1 MSHNTKLSRI
11 VICCLL
17 VFASYSLNTYADLK
31 ADADKILIEIK
42 KYDFGQSREALTQFS
57 ELLRSAYDSPAD
69 LKQIEESMLAF
80 LKSEATFA
88 AKQFICKE
96 LSVIGTEAAVP
107 TLAPMLKDPQTVDI
121 ALYALERIPGEKVDA
136 TLLKTLPNVKGKV
149 KVGIINTLGQ
159 RRTAAAVKDLEK
171 LIYDKDKMV
180 AEAAAAALG
189 KIANQAAAAIL
200 AKAKDKTT
208 DQVQVTVL
216 DAYLL
221 CADQLMAEGKS
232 KAAAQIYNELFT
244 TQWPFPIR
252 SAALRGLVKTGGDE
266 AGGIIIKA
274 LQADE
279 PKLQAV
285 AIDLIRELPEGLDLS
300 PITAEFGK
308 LAPLASVQFLTALA
322 DRGDS
327 ATRETVV
334 KATTD
339 ESPEVRMTALKALVT
354 LGNAADVE
362 LLAKVA
368 ASGSEE
374 EKETAR
380 ASLGRLR
387 GQDIDQKI
395 LASIPVAE
403 TDVKVELISSVGARM
418 IAGVEPTLLKVATD
432 PERTVRLEAFK
443 SLGQV
448 AEPRY
453 IPDLIDLLEKA
464 QSEADRKAAE
474 KAIVAV
480 ARRVPD
486 QNNQAKDVLA
496 RLPEVQDLNAKT
508 SLLQVAGRIG
518 DLNALPVLREALKNK
533 NNDIQIAA
541 IQALSD
547 WPTPEPMPDLLK
559 IAQTAKDE
567 VHQVLALRGF
577 IHLNGLE
584 SERPTEEVLKEYQT
598 AMNLAQNANEKRL
611 ILSGLSNIEA
621 VAALE
626 MVAKHLDDSEIQE
639 EAAAAIVKIGWRT
652 RHNAPELTKKLL
664 TRVLEITKN
673 EQTSK
678 DAQGIIERIEER

>member
-1 MSHNTKLSRI
+1 
-11 VICCLL
+11 
-17 VFASYSLNTYADLK
+17 
-31 ADADKILIEIK
+31 
-42 KYDFGQSREALTQFS
+42 
-57 ELLRSAYDSPAD
+57 
-69 LKQIEESMLAF
+69 
-80 LKSEATFA
+80 
-88 AKQFICKE
+88 
-96 LSVIGTEAAVP
+96 
-107 TLAPMLKDPQTVDI
+107 MLKDPQTADI

-136 TLLKTLPNVKGKV
+136 ALLKTLPDVKGKV

-171 LIYDKDKMV
+171 LIFDKDKMV

-189 KIANQAAAAIL
+189 KIANQPAAAIL

-221 CADQLMAEGKS
+221 CADQLTAEGKS
-232 KAAAQIYNELFT
+232 PAAAQIYNELFAT
-244 TQWPFPIR
+244 EWPFPIR
-252 SAALRGLVKTGGDE
+252 SAALSGLVKTGGDE

-285 AIDLIRELPEGLDLS
+285 AIDLIRELPKGLDLS

-308 LAPLASVQFLTALA
+308 LAPLARVQFLTALA

-334 KATTD
+334 RATSD
-339 ESPEVRMTALKALVT
+339 ESPEVRMAALKALVT
-354 LGNAADVE
+354 LGNTADVA

-395 LASIPVAE
+395 LASIPEAE

-418 IAGVEPTLLKVATD
+418 ISAVEPTLLKVATD
-432 PERTVRLEAFK
+432 PERKVRLEAFK

-448 AEPRY
+448 AESRY

-496 RLPEVQDLNAKT
+496 RLPEVQDLNTKT

-533 NNDIQIAA
+533 NTDIQIAA

-584 SERPTEEVLKEYQT
+584 SERPSEEVLKDYQT

-611 ILSGLSNIEA
+611 VLSGLSNVEE

-626 MVAKHLDDSEIQE
+626 MASKHLDDSEIQE

-664 TRVLEITKN
+664 TRILEITKN
-673 EQTSK
+673 EQTRQ